1 LPARCALR
9 IKPGLETPDAG
20 RRMSIRTR
28 LLRLSL
34 GSLVAVLVCGPASAE
49 IYHWTDENGRLHFS
63 QDLAKVPPAQREQAK
78 RDAALRK
85 QRDPL
90 QVYGSS
96 PGAGA
101 ETPGRSAQRPGRTMR
116 IPFERQGTLMR
127 VEVLLNDRVR
137 APFYID
143 PGASGVSIPWSVARE
158 LGLQIHEETPRIR
171 VQTANGV
178 VSEPVVTLRSVQLG
192 PARVANLEAAVSGSM
207 QIGLLGGAFFNNYVY
222 QVDAAAGV
230 ISLAPNT
237 RVRGGLDQS
246 QWRERFDAI
255 RDPLIR
261 LEAYLEAGG
270 FTSESRVQE
279 LEAHREKLRASLE
292 ELEREANRHSVPPG
306 WRE

>member
-1 LPARCALR
+1 MP
-9 IKPGLETPDAG
+9 
-20 RRMSIRTR
+20 IRTR
-28 LLRLSL
+28 RLRLL
-34 GSLVAVLVCGPASAE
+34 PASLVAALVCGPASAE
-49 IYHWTDENGRLHFS
+49 IYQWTDEGGRLHFS
-63 QDLAKVPPAQREQAK
+63 QDLARVPPAQREQAQ
-78 RDAALRK
+78 RDAAERK

-90 QVYGSS
+90 QVYGGS
-96 PGAGA
+96 PGPDTEAPA
-101 ETPGRSAQRPGRTMR
+101 RSLQRPGRTMR

-143 PGASGVSIPWSVARE
+143 TGASGVSIPWSVARE
-158 LGLQIHEETPRIR
+158 LGLQITDETPRIR
-171 VQTANGV
+171 VRTANGI
-178 VSEPVVTLRSVQLG
+178 VSEPIVTLRSVRLG

-207 QIGLLGGAFFNNYVY
+207 EIGLLGGAFFNNYVY

-237 RVRGGLDQS
+237 RVRGGLDQT

-255 RDPLIR
+255 REPLGR
-261 LEAYLEAGG
+261 LEAYLAAGG
-270 FTSESRVQE
+270 FTSESRVRE